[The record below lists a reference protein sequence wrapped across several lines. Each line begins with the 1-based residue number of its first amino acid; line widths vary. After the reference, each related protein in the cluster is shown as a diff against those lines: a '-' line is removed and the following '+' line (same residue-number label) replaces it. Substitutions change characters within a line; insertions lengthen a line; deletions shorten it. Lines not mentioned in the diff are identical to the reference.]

1 MVAFG
6 PSGTILTSRNCGSDN
21 GNPYSS
27 FHCCCASFN
36 TKEHAQ
42 LVGVLTFSLF
52 ICLVVIS
59 LFLFGS
65 LSIFYITIGV
75 VVYSFLMRALF
86 GLPEKVNVL
95 VYLIFEALQIGFY
108 VAGILYILIV
118 MMLGPSELVC
128 TGPYNGPNG
137 EVEARSCWR
146 AKSNDVLVSLFELLL
161 CVMLLTSIK
170 FYFTRVFTTYYKFIA
185 WTEKN
190 NFELRAQ
197 YLNGRDVRINVDRD
211 IFPSPPP
218 LPLWP
223 NSITR
228 DISYGYAISNSGLVF
243 PNLPTYNQ
251 AMSTEKPKVDNNQV
265 TTQGVNNSSAESP
278 QEMLQQFPESDVTP
292 QTKPVSTK

>member
-6 PSGTILTSRNCGSDN
+6 PSGTILSSRSCENDN
-21 GNPYSS
+21 GNPYAS
-27 FHCCCASFN
+27 FHFCCATFN

-42 LVGVLTFSLF
+42 LVGVLSFSLF
-52 ICLVVIS
+52 LCLVVIS

-118 MMLGPSELVC
+118 LMLGPSELAC
-128 TGPYNGPNG
+128 TGYNGPNG
-137 EVEARSCWR
+137 EVEAKSCWR
-146 AKSNDVLVSLFELLL
+146 VKSNDVLVSLFELLL

-170 FYFTRVFTTYYKFIA
+170 FYFTRVFTTYYKFLA

-190 NFELRAQ
+190 NLELRAQ
-197 YLNGRDVRINVDRD
+197 YLNGRDVRINIERD

-228 DISYGYAISNSGLVF
+228 DISYGYGINNANMVF

-251 AMSTEKPKVDNNQV
+251 AVSTEKTKEDNSNQI
-265 TTQGVNNSSAESP
+265 TTQAVNNPSTATPRETAK
-278 QEMLQQFPESDVTP
+278 QFPESTDVAA
-292 QTKPVSTK
+292 